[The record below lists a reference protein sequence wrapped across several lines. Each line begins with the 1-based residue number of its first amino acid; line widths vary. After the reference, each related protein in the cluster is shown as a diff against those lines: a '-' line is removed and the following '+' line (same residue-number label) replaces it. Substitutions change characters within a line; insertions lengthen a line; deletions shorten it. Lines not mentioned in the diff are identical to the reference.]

1 MGVSKKD
8 QIRYASVVPLI
19 GGMTIGNKLAFGNDP
34 EFFASYEAFADNEKL
49 LHNYMPD
56 VPRFD
61 IEKDQFDDYFG
72 ELDVV
77 SAVCPCAGLSM
88 MNASASRGA
97 DAPQNQWM
105 FKTAD
110 FVLEKLQPRVFFG
123 ENAPGLY
130 TNLGREVADKLYEK
144 AKKNGYSF
152 SLIRTNTQLHGIPQ
166 RRVRTFYF
174 FWNSRTAPV
183 MNYYDTPS
191 KHWLEYLKEIP
202 QDATHQDGVADK
214 SKEISYVYLRE
225 KLPAE
230 KLFINRSTVEII
242 LNEGLYEDY
251 VKYLT
256 KRGYDEEA
264 EKITYIKEKLDM
276 GKGFWNS
283 FPHLLDKDTPVS
295 GPVTGRSMDR
305 LIHPV
310 EQRTFTYREY
320 MHLMGMP
327 HDFQLLDP
335 KKDLNKV
342 AQNVPTCTA
351 RDWSLEIKKFLKG
364 ELSLSDTDY
373 LRQDNIA
380 KKIDQPKV
388 LAKATPVF

>member
-1 MGVSKKD
+1 MNDKIK
-8 QIRYASVVPLI
+8 YASVVPLI
-19 GGMTIGNKLAFGNDP
+19 GGMTIGNKLAFGGDP
-34 EFFASYEAFADNEKL
+34 EFFASYSAFADNEKL
-49 LHNYMPD
+49 LYNYMPE
-56 VPRFD
+56 VPRYD
-61 IEKDQFDDYFG
+61 IEADDLSEIYG
-72 ELDVV
+72 SVDVI

-110 FVLEKLQPRVFFG
+110 FVLENLRPQVFFG

-130 TNLGREVADKLYEK
+130 TNLGREVAEKLYEAGK
-144 AKKNGYSF
+144 RNGYSF
-152 SLIRTNTQLHGIPQ
+152 SLIRTNTALHGIPQ

-174 FWNSRTAPV
+174 FWNTPTAPLL
-183 MNYYDTPS
+183 NYYETPS
-191 KHWLEYLKEIP
+191 QHWLEYLKEIP
-202 QDATHQDGVADK
+202 SDATLQESVANK
-214 SKEISYVYLRE
+214 NEEISYVYLKE

-251 VKYLT
+251 TDYLQR
-256 KRGYDEEA
+256 KGYEEEA
-264 EKITYIKEKLDM
+264 KKISYIKAKLDS

-283 FPHLLDKDTPVS
+283 FPHLLDKNDPIS

-305 LIHPV
+305 LIHPI
-310 EQRTFTYREY
+310 EHRTFTYREY

-351 RDWSLEIKKFLKG
+351 RDWSLEVKKFLKG
-364 ELSLSDTDY
+364 ELQFSDTDF
-373 LRQDNIA
+373 LRQDNIIRKA
-380 KKIDQPKV
+380 EVSKK
-388 LAKATPVF
+388 LKASPVF